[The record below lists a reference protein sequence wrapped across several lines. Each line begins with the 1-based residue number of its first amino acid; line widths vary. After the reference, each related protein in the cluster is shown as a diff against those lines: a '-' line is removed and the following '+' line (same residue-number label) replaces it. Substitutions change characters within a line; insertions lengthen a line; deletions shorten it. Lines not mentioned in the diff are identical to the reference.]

1 MQSVSAGGVT
11 YQARLK
17 ISGHFKGA
25 AGKSRLLPGMRLRAE
40 IVVGRRRIITYI
52 FNPFL
57 KAIDEAIREP

>member
-1 MQSVSAGGVT
+1 MQSPSSQGVT

-17 ISGHFKGA
+17 ISGNFTGSA
-25 AGKSRLLPGMRLRAE
+25 RKSSLLPGMRLKAE
-40 IVVGRRRIITYI
+40 IVVGRRRVLTYV